1 MLFFGISIQLL
12 VPNNRLFSCFSP
24 PILCHP
30 PIVRAAAAAAA
41 TSSLHA
47 PATRKSLSIVF
58 YISRTDLVESNRLV
72 YLVLGLGRAWYHR
85 LLRSLSIPELLG
97 LVEIRTGYQRGLRCL
112 GERGFSY
119 NVLQLDSGSLG
130 KEASRCYPYPLQMH
144 RRSMLHLCKS
154 RKHHHPPLSLA
165 RPCRSRRH

>member
-1 MLFFGISIQLL
+1 MRAILWYIFCINPMLFFSISIQLL

-30 PIVRAAAAAAA
+30 PIVRAAAAAA

-47 PATRKSLSIVF
+47 PATR
-58 YISRTDLVESNRLV
+58 
-72 YLVLGLGRAWYHR
+72 
-85 LLRSLSIPELLG
+85 

-130 KEASRCYPYPLQMH
+130 KEASRCYPYPVQMH

-154 RKHHHPPLSLA
+154 RKHHHPPLPLA